1 MDGNCLYT
9 PRKPKFSNPS
19 IALAT
24 PNDADDSTNLI
35 CEIPNILS
43 KQEAITLAHSLDKG
57 MLGKEWGLE
66 GYDRQNRV
74 QRYSSQ
80 DDEESK
86 LMEESFGWLF
96 DRIASAASHIHQR
109 PDDKGLLLQHRPYE
123 VIVTEHTPSSCR
135 SVVDTFEQFQLCP
148 CLADNKSCSCY
159 IAQVTL
165 VNNAIHHIEKPQ
177 VRDLECWDVALPPEN
192 HSGQMTMEMNGVII
206 KTGDSLWNWRGRID
220 DVEEKTASE
229 ESSVVPSS
237 EYSSDGN
244 SDGNTITE
252 EMKKLE
258 VVATTSNSNKKKKYK
273 WSPGTKKLKTFS
285 RRSIIISFRGI
296 HPSPDDDDNDEEFTL
311 DPKVLEQKQ
320 ALANRPLSE
329 LLTIIV
335 TTSPIRSNPSTQ
347 MLEHTFD
354 TFTFAGEEFAFECN
368 KVIICD
374 GCRVLEEVQGNNNKT
389 DASAPPKIRIYAN
402 GRQNL
407 RNGGATMGQ
416 SKNYQQFKEALRKLC
431 DDANN
436 SENSTRSPFRNT
448 RVVELEERHGYGFAL
463 RHALRHCVDTP
474 YVCVIQHDR
483 NFMRLTPM
491 REVVKAIVCDPRIKY
506 VGMSMKS
513 NLMYYD
519 IFCGKVCTQL
529 SHCC

>member
-1 MDGNCLYT
+1 MNGNCFGT

-24 PNDADDSTNLI
+24 PNNDDGNHDLL

-43 KQEAITLAHSLDKG
+43 KQEAAALAHSLDKG
-57 MLGKEWGLE
+57 MLGKEWALE

-74 QRYSSQ
+74 QRYSSH

-86 LMEESFGWLF
+86 SMEESFGWLF
-96 DRIASAASHIHQR
+96 DRIVSAASHIQR
-109 PDDKGLLLQHRPYE
+109 PDRGLLLQHRPRE

-135 SVVDTFEQFQLCP
+135 SVVDTFEQFQTCP
-148 CLADNKSCSCY
+148 CVANNKSCSCY

-165 VNNAIHHIEKPQ
+165 VNNVIQHMEKPQ
-177 VRDLECWDVALPPEN
+177 VRDLECWDVAIPPEN
-192 HSGQMTMEMNGVII
+192 HSGQMTMETNGVVI
-206 KTGDSLWNWRGRID
+206 KMGDSLWNWRGRID

-229 ESSVVPSS
+229 ESSVVPT

-252 EMKKLE
+252 DMKKLE
-258 VVATTSNSNKKKKYK
+258 VVTTSTKNGKKNK
-273 WSPGTKKLKTFS
+273 WSPGTKKLKTFN
-285 RRSIIISFRGI
+285 RRSIVISFRGI
-296 HPSPDDDDNDEEFTL
+296 HPSPIDNITEEEITL
-311 DPKVLEQKQ
+311 DPIVSEQKQ
-320 ALANRPLSE
+320 ALSNRPLSE

-368 KVIICD
+368 KVIVCD
-374 GCRVLEEVQGNNNKT
+374 GCRVLEEVQGNNKS
-389 DASAPPKIRIYAN
+389 DAGAPPNPKIRVYAN
-402 GRQNL
+402 GKQNL
-407 RNGGATMGQ
+407 RNGVATMDQ
-416 SKNYQQFKEALRKLC
+416 SKNYQEFKVALRKLC

-491 REVVKAIVCDPRIKY
+491 REVVRAIVCDPRIKY

-519 IFCGKVCTQL
+519 IFCGKVRAQSSYWC
-529 SHCC
+529 S